1 MDIRHLR
8 YFVAVAE
15 ERHVTRAAE
24 RLGIQQPPLSQQI
37 KALEEELEV
46 RLFHRKPRGVELT
59 DAGEALLPDARRI
72 LADVE
77 AALLRVRRTA
87 RGEQGRIAV
96 GFTSS
101 VPFHPFVPE
110 ALRDYRESHP
120 LVSMP
125 LEEGGT
131 ADLVAAIAAERL
143 DVAFIRSPA
152 SDAEGIA
159 VYELLNEP
167 MVVALPAAHRLG
179 QRKRPARIRLAE
191 LADEPFVLFRRASG
205 PGLYDA
211 ITGACHAAGFTPRL
225 EQEAPRIVATLNLV
239 AAGLGVTLVP
249 ESLSS
254 MHLDGVRFCALS
266 RDEAPR
272 APIRLAC
279 RRTDHSAAARL
290 FVEDVRRK
298 ARA

>member
-1 MDIRHLR
+1 M
-8 YFVAVAE
+8 
-15 ERHVTRAAE
+15 
-24 RLGIQQPPLSQQI
+24 SQQI

-167 MVVALPAAHRLG
+167 MVVALPAAQAG
-179 QRKRPARIRLAE
+179 TTQEAGADPAR
-191 LADEPFVLFRRASG
+191 G
-205 PGLYDA
+205 
-211 ITGACHAAGFTPRL
+211 
-225 EQEAPRIVATLNLV
+225 
-239 AAGLGVTLVP
+239 
-249 ESLSS
+249 
-254 MHLDGVRFCALS
+254 
-266 RDEAPR
+266 
-272 APIRLAC
+272 AC
-279 RRTDHSAAARL
+279 RRTFRSLSARVGARP
-290 FVEDVRRK
+290 VRRNYGRLSRGGVY
-298 ARA
+298 AAS